1 MSHLIASLSW
11 SEQLAADDCQGQI
24 SLLMRTPKAQ
34 NQSTHNTNPP
44 SGTNGEPLR
53 RLLERLQDTAR
64 FTHPVET
71 FELIETHISYVLL
84 TGTYAYKFKKPV
96 DLGFLDFST
105 LEKRRFFCHEELR
118 LNKRL
123 AASLYDAVVTITG
136 SVDEPHIDGTGPV
149 IDYAVRMRQFP
160 PADRLDRVCE
170 RGELTAAH
178 IDQLADDLAAFH
190 RRAPVA
196 AHNSIHGTAA
206 TISARVEQNF
216 EQIAQHSDVPSSE
229 HILKAL
235 KTWVNIKQTELQDD
249 MAIRHYEGWIRE
261 CHGDLHLANCAL
273 IDGQV
278 VIFDALEFA
287 EDLRWIDPLSEIAF
301 LYMDLDQRGEKHLAR
316 RFLNRYLENAND
328 YQSLNLLPYYLVY
341 RAMVRAKVAAIE
353 SHQHRN
359 DTARRNQANTQL
371 SDYLDRAMSYSYVP
385 EPPPLILLHGLSGS
399 GKSWLARKLVETL
412 GAICIRSDVER
423 KRLLGFDPVAST
435 RSRVAEGAY
444 SAEITDK
451 VYKRLYALTYPVLD
465 AGFPVLIDATCL
477 RESQRTLFQR
487 LARVA
492 GVPFVILSLHAP
504 DDILRSRILNR
515 NQHERDASEAT
526 LAVLDHQLTIAE
538 PLTDE
543 EVLHA
548 IVLDST
554 TNIDLDK
561 LVKSISE
568 RHSHAGK
575 C

>member
-1 MSHLIASLSW
+1 
-11 SEQLAADDCQGQI
+11 
-24 SLLMRTPKAQ
+24 MRTPKAQ
-34 NQSTHNTNPP
+34 NQSTRNTSPS
-44 SGTNGEPLR
+44 SGTNAEPLL
-53 RLLERLQDTAR
+53 RLLERLQDPAR
-64 FTHPVET
+64 FTHSVET
-71 FELIETHISYVLL
+71 FQLIETHISYVLL

-118 LNKRL
+118 LNTRF
-123 AASLYDAVVTITG
+123 APSLYDTVVTITG
-136 SVDEPHIDGTGPV
+136 SVDDPHINGTGPV
-149 IDYAVRMRQFP
+149 IDYAVRMRQFA
-160 PADRLDRVCE
+160 PADRLDKVCE
-170 RGELTAAH
+170 RGELTATH

-190 RRAPVA
+190 SSAPVA
-196 AHNSIHGTAA
+196 GRNSIHGTAA

-235 KTWVNIKQTELQDD
+235 KAWVTLKQTELQDD
-249 MAIRHYEGWIRE
+249 LTIRHHEGWIRE

-273 IDGQV
+273 IDGKV
-278 VIFDALEFA
+278 VMFDALEFA
-287 EDLRWIDPLSEIAF
+287 EDLRWIDPLSEVAF
-301 LYMDLDQRGEKHLAR
+301 LYMDLDQRGHKQLAR
-316 RFLNRYLENAND
+316 RFLNRYLENADD

-359 DTARRNQANTQL
+359 DSPRRNQANAQL
-371 SDYLDRAMSYSYVP
+371 SDYLDRAMSYSYTP
-385 EPPPLILLHGLSGS
+385 EPSPLIILQGLSGG
-399 GKSWLARKLVETL
+399 GKSWLARKLVEAL

-435 RSRVAEGAY
+435 RSGVAGGAY

-451 VYKRLYALTYPVLD
+451 VYQRLYALTYPVLD

-477 RESQRTLFQR
+477 RESQRAPFQR

-492 GVPFVILSLHAP
+492 GFPFIILSVQAP

-515 NQHERDASEAT
+515 NLHERDASEAT
-526 LAVLDHQLTIAE
+526 LAVLDHQQSIAE

-543 EVLHA
+543 EIQHT
-548 IVLDST
+548 IVLDSSK
-554 TNIDLDK
+554 NIDLDQ
-561 LVKSISE
+561 LVRSISE
-568 RHSHAGK
+568 HHPHAGK
-575 C
+575 R

>member
-1 MSHLIASLSW
+1 MSLFIASLSLP
-11 SEQLAADDCQGQI
+11 EQVAADDCQGQI
-24 SLLMRTPKAQ
+24 SLLMRNPTQ
-34 NQSTHNTNPP
+34 NPSTRNTGPP
-44 SGTNGEPLR
+44 SGTNGEPLP
-53 RLLERLQDTAR
+53 RLLERLQDPAR
-64 FTHPVET
+64 FAHPVES

-170 RGELTAAH
+170 RGELTATH

-235 KTWVNIKQTELQDD
+235 NAWVKIKQTELQDD

-287 EDLRWIDPLSEIAF
+287 EDLRWIDPLSEVAF
-301 LYMDLDQRGEKHLAR
+301 LYMDLDQRDQKHLAR
-316 RFLNRYLENAND
+316 RFLNRYLENSND
-328 YQSLNLLPYYLVY
+328 YQALNLLPYYLVY

-359 DTARRNQANTQL
+359 DPARRNQANAQL
-371 SDYLDRAMSYSYVP
+371 SDYLDRAMSYSYAP
-385 EPPPLILLHGLSGS
+385 EPPPLILLQGLSGS
-399 GKSWLARKLVETL
+399 GKSWLARKLVEAL

-423 KRLLGFDPVAST
+423 KRLLGIDPVAST
-435 RSRVAEGAY
+435 RSAIGDGAY
-444 SAEITDK
+444 SAETTEK
-451 VYKRLYALTYPVLD
+451 VYQRLFAMSYPVLD

-477 RESQRTLFQR
+477 RHSQRAPFQR
-487 LARVA
+487 LAQV
-492 GVPFVILSLHAP
+492 VSSPFIILSLQAP
-504 DDILRSRILNR
+504 DIILRNRIISRTK
-515 NQHERDASEAT
+515 HEQDASEAT
-526 LAVLDHQLTIAE
+526 LAVLDHQQKIAE
-538 PLTDE
+538 PLTTE
-543 EVLHA
+543 ELKHA
-548 IVLDST
+548 IVIDST
-554 TNIDLDK
+554 KNIDVEK
-561 LVKSISE
+561 LTRSILE
-568 RHSHAGK
+568 RHPHTEK
-575 C
+575 R